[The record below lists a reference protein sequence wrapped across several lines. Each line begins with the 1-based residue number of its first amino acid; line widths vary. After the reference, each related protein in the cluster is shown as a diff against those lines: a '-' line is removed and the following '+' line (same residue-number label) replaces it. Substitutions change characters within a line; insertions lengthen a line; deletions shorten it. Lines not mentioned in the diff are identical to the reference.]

1 MPIKCAVFLLTLGVL
16 LTSVP
21 GPSAAQTTE
30 VVGPMTAVMPSG
42 WTRRATDPPSFYVVE
57 MSAAGQEEFHVYFN
71 SVVQPSAAQAAV
83 HTAVWNQMLQR
94 EPRQKRLSNGSL
106 GRFTWSQME
115 VAAGQRSEVSR
126 LYTTQAESTHV
137 VVLAVATSTTMFSHH
152 LATVESV
159 LGNARFRGVPD
170 SPAPP
175 ARSGGGTT
183 AAGGGAAQP
192 SSGVSWLPATDVPI
206 VDSHVHVQISSGGFS
221 SNVLTDVIL
230 FFQNGVVVR
239 EGIITAPRNCYATI
253 PAADLATVPHNYGR
267 WQDNKASG
275 EVLIKWQ
282 EGSPWTLKRQG
293 DRLSLGSKMLLKFRP
308 LDGVKLDGPFVH
320 RSIVG
325 TNIPLVLRRD
335 GTFETSGLMK
345 EMVCEPPDRRP
356 TLSGSGTYEIRKW
369 TLILRFASGKVTL
382 LPFSVLSEEN
392 LQAINKFSLRS
403 AYDFSRV
410 R

>member
-1 MPIKCAVFLLTLGVL
+1 MLGAL

-42 WTRRATDPPSFYVVE
+42 WTRRATDPPSFFVAE

-71 SVVQPSAAQAAV
+71 SVVQPGAAQAAV

-94 EPRQKRLSNGSL
+94 EPRQKLRLSNGSL

-126 LYTTQAESTHV
+126 LYSTQAESTHV
-137 VVLAVATSTTMFSHH
+137 VVLVVATSTTMFGRH

-159 LGNARFRGVPD
+159 LTNAKFRGVPD
-170 SPAPP
+170 SAASPG
-175 ARSGGGTT
+175 RSGGASA
-183 AAGGGAAQP
+183 AAGGAAAP
-192 SSGVSWLPATDVPI
+192 SSSGVPWLPAQDIPI
-206 VDSHVHVQISSGGFS
+206 VDSQLHIQISSGGFS

-230 FFQNGVVVR
+230 FFKNGVVVR
-239 EGIITAPRNCYATI
+239 EGIITAPRSCYATI
-253 PAADLATVPHNYGR
+253 PAADLTTLPHNYGR
-267 WQDNKASG
+267 WQENKATG

-293 DRLSLGSKMLLKFRP
+293 DRLSLGGRMLLKFRP
-308 LDGVKLDGPFVH
+308 LDGVKLDGTFVH
-320 RSIVG
+320 RSLAG

-335 GTFETSGLMK
+335 GTFETSGLME

-369 TLILRFASGKVTL
+369 TLILRFTSGKVTL
-382 LPFSVLSEEN
+382 LPFSVLSEED
-392 LQAINKFSLRS
+392 LRAINKFSLRS